1 MRNMRLTGLIAAA
14 LVAVASA
21 ASTARAADTV
31 RYATDGY
38 GMGALAIIAAD
49 KGFLKDENIN
59 PVVQTYSYGV
69 DTVDA
74 VLAGNA
80 DFGVIIDFPLLTR
93 FTAGKLMSPAVIAEP
108 LPGWHKLYTKADLD
122 VPAGLKGKK
131 IGVATGT
138 AQEFVTRTY
147 LSDNGL
153 DPEKDAELVGFSS
166 LFEIVGAMKAG
177 RLDAAWIWGEG
188 VKTMDEDSGWKFIAD
203 DGVVNQSTSALLVTT
218 KDYYAKNEDIVVRT
232 LKAFQK
238 ASEYLNANLDEAS
251 DQLATSVGGDAA
263 MIKNVVSQQRYGLTF
278 GSSAVSSLKA
288 KYDFLV
294 KAGKIEPYDFA
305 DQFDT
310 GALIKA
316 VPDVE
321 VDPML
326 KK

>member
-1 MRNMRLTGLIAAA
+1 MLKSKVLGA
-14 LVAVASA
+14 AVALAATVALNVSA
-21 ASTARAADTV
+21 QAQEVV

-38 GMGALAIIAAD
+38 GMGSLAIVAAE
-49 KGFLKDENIN
+49 KGFLEEEGIK

-93 FTAGKLMSPAVIAEP
+93 FAAGKLMSPAIIAEP
-108 LPGWHKLYTKADLD
+108 LPGWHKLYTKADLEIPGD
-122 VPAGLKGKK
+122 LKGKD

-153 DPEKDAELVGFSS
+153 NPEEDVNMVGFTS

-188 VKTMDEDSGWKFIAD
+188 VATMDADDKWKFIAD
-203 DGVVNQSTSALLVTT
+203 DSIVNQSTSAPLVVL
-218 KDYYAKNEDIVVRT
+218 KDYYENHKDTVAKT
-232 LKAFQK
+232 LRAFQK
-238 ASEYLNANLDEAS
+238 ASEYMESDLDEAVA
-251 DQLATSVGGDAA
+251 LIAKSVGGDAA
-263 MIKNVVSQQRYGLTF
+263 QIKNVVQQQRYGLSF
-278 GSSAVSSLKA
+278 GGAPMSSLKA

-294 KAGKIEPYDFA
+294 AAGKIEPYDFTA
-305 DQFDT
+305 QFDA
-310 GALIKA
+310 GALSEA
-316 VPDVE
+316 VPGVE

-326 KK
+326 QK

>member
-1 MRNMRLTGLIAAA
+1 MMNFRLPRLLSAA
-14 LVAVASA
+14 LLTLAVSVVAGNAQE
-21 ASTARAADTV
+21 TV

-38 GMGALAIIAAD
+38 GMGALAIIASD
-49 KGFLKDENIN
+49 QGILEKEGIK

-93 FTAGKLMSPAVIAEP
+93 FAAGKLMSPAIIAEP
-108 LPGWHKLYTKADLD
+108 LPGWHKLYTRADLEI
-122 VPAGLKGKK
+122 PAGLKGKS

-147 LSDNGL
+147 LTDGGL
-153 DPEKDAELVGFSS
+153 NPDQDVQMVGFSS

-177 RLDAAWIWGEG
+177 RIDAAWIWGEG
-188 VKTMDEDSGWKFIAD
+188 VATIDADEGWKFIAD
-203 DGVVNQSTSALLVTT
+203 DGIVNQSTSALLVTT
-218 KDYYAKNEDIVVRT
+218 KEYYANNKDTVVRT
-232 LKAFQK
+232 LRGFQK
-238 ASEYLNANLDEAS
+238 ASEYLGANLDAAA
-251 DQLATSVGGDAA
+251 DQIAKKVGGDAA
-263 MIKNVVSQQRYGLTF
+263 QIKNVVSQQRYGLTF
-278 GSSAVSSLKA
+278 GPRAMSSLKA

-305 DQFDT
+305 AQFDT
-310 GALIKA
+310 SALKEA
-316 VPDVE
+316 MPSVE

-326 KK
+326 K